1 MRCSCVVKSNA
12 THLLP
17 VQEVL
22 ATYITPLYPDIR
34 IHILHTV
41 LYAFPVTDKESLF
54 IDQEFSTEHG

>member
-17 VQEVL
+17 VLEVL